1 MNLNNRVLESKSK
14 PWTVEYILPNE
25 KDTSHMHSLAVQK
38 HQSLQLLQ
46 HYLSSWHKIPAF
58 R

>member
-14 PWTVEYILPNE
+14 PWTVEYIMPNE

-46 HYLSSWHKIPAF
+46 HYLSS
-58 R
+58 